1 MTSNQVSFQ
10 ASLQASL
17 LNSSQISRK
26 APVQSPLRLLIVE
39 DQVDLAE
46 NLFEFLDENR
56 YSLDFASNGLTA
68 LHLLATQSYDV
79 IVLDLMLPGVNGYDI
94 CRRIRQDL
102 QCQTPVILMTA
113 LSALTD
119 KEKGFDCGADD
130 YLVKPFELRELQLRI
145 EALHRRHS
153 PQRPVLTAGDIRF
166 DPGTLEVELRESKTT
181 LSGTPARLFE
191 LLVRAYPSFLSH
203 EALTDAVWGARHGE
217 TECNSLRTHVYTLRK
232 SLQAGLGCGLIK
244 TIHGRGYS
252 LEVPATENPETQ

>member
-1 MTSNQVSFQ
+1 MTSNQ
-10 ASLQASL
+10 ASLQ
-17 LNSSQISRK
+17 NSGQSSSHVSRK
-26 APVQSPLRLLIVE
+26 APVQSPLRLLIIE

-46 NLFEFLDENR
+46 NLFEFLGENR
-56 YSLDFASNGLTA
+56 YNLDFASDGLTA

-94 CRRIRQDL
+94 CWRIRQDL

-113 LSALTD
+113 LSAMAD

-153 PQRPVLTAGDIRF
+153 PQRPVLAAGEIRF
-166 DPGTLEVELRESKTT
+166 DPGTLEVALRGSKTT

-203 EALTDAVWGARHGE
+203 EALTDSVWGAHHGE
-217 TECNSLRTHVYTLRK
+217 TEGNSLRTHIYTLRK
-232 SLQAGLGCGLIK
+232 SLQVGLGNGLVK

-252 LEVPATENPETQ
+252 LEAPATENPETQ

>member
-1 MTSNQVSFQ
+1 MTSNQASTQNFGQVSKKF
-10 ASLQASL
+10 S
-17 LNSSQISRK
+17 
-26 APVQSPLRLLIVE
+26 VQPPLRLLVIE

-46 NLFEFLDENR
+46 NLFEFLGEDR
-56 YSLDFASNGLTA
+56 YSLDFAADGLTA

-79 IVLDLMLPGVNGYDI
+79 IVLDLMLPGINGYDI
-94 CRRIRQDL
+94 CQRIRQDL

-113 LSALTD
+113 LSALSD

-153 PQRPVLTAGDIRF
+153 PQRPVLTAGDMRF
-166 DPGTLEVELRESKTT
+166 DPGTLEVELRGSSTT

-191 LLVRAYPSFLSH
+191 LLVRAYPSFISH
-203 EALTDAVWGARHGE
+203 EALTDAVWGAQHGE
-217 TECNSLRTHVYTLRK
+217 TEGNSLRTHIYTLRK
-232 SLQAGLGCGLIK
+232 SLQSGLGHGLVK

-252 LEVPATENPETQ
+252 LEVPVTGNPETP

>member
-1 MTSNQVSFQ
+1 MTSNQAQ
-10 ASLQASL
+10 
-17 LNSSQISRK
+17 
-26 APVQSPLRLLIVE
+26 LRLLIVE

-46 NLFEFLDENR
+46 NLFEFLGEDR
-56 YSLDFASNGLTA
+56 YALDFAADGLTA

-94 CRRIRQDL
+94 CKRIRNDL

-113 LSALTD
+113 LSGLPD

-130 YLVKPFELRELQLRI
+130 YLVKPFELRELQLRV
-145 EALHRRHS
+145 EALHRRYA
-153 PQRPVLTAGDIRF
+153 PQRPILSAGDLRF
-166 DPGTLEVELRESKTT
+166 DPGTLEVELNGSKTA

-203 EALTDAVWGARHGE
+203 EALSDALWGAHHGE
-217 TECNSLRTHVYTLRK
+217 MEGNSLRTHIYTLRK
-232 SLQAGLGCGLIK
+232 SLQSGLGNGLVK

-252 LEVPATENPETQ
+252 LDVPEKARVSTS

>member
-1 MTSNQVSFQ
+1 MTSSQVSPKPP
-10 ASLQASL
+10 L
-17 LNSSQISRK
+17 
-26 APVQSPLRLLIVE
+26 QSPLRLLVVE

-46 NLFEFLDENR
+46 NLFEFLGEDR
-56 YSLDFASNGLTA
+56 YRLDFAADGLTA

-102 QCQTPVILMTA
+102 HCQTPVILMTA
-113 LSALTD
+113 LSAMAD

-166 DPGTLEVELRESKTT
+166 DPGTLEVELRGSKTT

-203 EALTDAVWGARHGE
+203 EALTDSVWGARHGE
-217 TECNSLRTHVYTLRK
+217 TEGNSLRTHIYTLRK
-232 SLQAGLGCGLIK
+232 SLQSGLGHGLVK

-252 LEVPATENPETQ
+252 LEVPVTGNPETP

>member
-1 MTSNQVSFQ
+1 MTSDNTS
-10 ASLQASL
+10 
-17 LNSSQISRK
+17 
-26 APVQSPLRLLIVE
+26 VQPPLRLLIVE

-46 NLFEFLDENR
+46 NLFEFLGEDR
-56 YSLDFASNGLTA
+56 YALDFAADGLTA

-102 QCQTPVILMTA
+102 KCQTPVILMTA

-153 PQRPVLTAGDIRF
+153 PQRQVLSAGDIQF
-166 DPGTLEVELRESKTT
+166 DPGRLEVEIRGRKTV

-203 EALTDAVWGARHGE
+203 EALCDAVWGARHGE
-217 TECNSLRTHVYTLRK
+217 TEGNSLRTHIYTLRK
-232 SLQAGLGCGLIK
+232 ALQAGVGSGLVK

-252 LEVPATENPETQ
+252 LVVPSDALLKGNTDTR

>member
-1 MTSNQVSFQ
+1 MTSNQ
-10 ASLQASL
+10 AS
-17 LNSSQISRK
+17 
-26 APVQSPLRLLIVE
+26 LRLLIVE
-39 DQVDLAE
+39 DQTDLAE
-46 NLFEFLDENR
+46 NLFEFLGEDR
-56 YSLDFASNGLTA
+56 YTLDFAADGLTA

-145 EALHRRHS
+145 EALHRRYS
-153 PQRPVLTAGDIRF
+153 PQRPVLAAGDILF
-166 DPGTLEVELRESKTT
+166 DPGTLEVQLHGLKTT

-203 EALTDAVWGARHGE
+203 ETLTDSLWGAHHGE
-217 TECNSLRTHVYTLRK
+217 TEGNSLRTHIYTLRK
-232 SLQAGLGCGLIK
+232 SLQTGVGNGLVK

-252 LEVPATENPETQ
+252 LEVPAKKNADTP

>member
-1 MTSNQVSFQ
+1 M
-10 ASLQASL
+10 
-17 LNSSQISRK
+17 
-26 APVQSPLRLLIVE
+26 LIVE

-46 NLFEFLDENR
+46 NLFEFLGEDR
-56 YSLDFASNGLTA
+56 YALDFAADGLTA

-94 CRRIRQDL
+94 CKRIRNDL

-113 LSALTD
+113 LSGLPD

-130 YLVKPFELRELQLRI
+130 YLVKPFELRELQLRV
-145 EALHRRHS
+145 EALHRRYA
-153 PQRPVLTAGDIRF
+153 PQRPILSAGDLRF
-166 DPGTLEVELRESKTT
+166 DPGTLEVELNGSKTA

-203 EALTDAVWGARHGE
+203 EALSDALWGAHHGE
-217 TECNSLRTHVYTLRK
+217 MEGNSLRTHIYTLRK
-232 SLQAGLGCGLIK
+232 SLQSGLGNGLVK

-252 LEVPATENPETQ
+252 LDVPEKARVSTS